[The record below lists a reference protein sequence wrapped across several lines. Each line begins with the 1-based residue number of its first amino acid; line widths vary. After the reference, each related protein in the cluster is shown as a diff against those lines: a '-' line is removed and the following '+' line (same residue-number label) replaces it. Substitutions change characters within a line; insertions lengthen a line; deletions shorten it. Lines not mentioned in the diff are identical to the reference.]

1 MLKLNHS
8 QQFELEPDEYCGQEA
23 IDLESLPIF
32 PASRPLILDDK
43 PMFDRMLRSF
53 RPETSELTFTNLFAW
68 RNAYHFAV
76 SSLFGY
82 LIVLRERDGAL
93 ELLDPIG
100 PIWGKRAVIEACFQK
115 TSLRTTVRFVKLPQI
130 TTSMFAGDSNYL
142 LSQDSDNSDYV
153 YRKEDLIYLKGSSY
167 DGKRNQIKRF
177 YKSTLFEYLPL
188 TDSDISDALAFASR
202 WYESRDC
209 AGDESLL
216 HERQALEEMLL
227 NFKALNIAGGIIKAG
242 GKIVALSLGECLN
255 SDTMVVHIEKADSA
269 FPGVYQAINMLFAQS
284 EGEGFAFINR
294 EQDLGIPGLRKAK
307 ESYHPHHMAA
317 KYTLALDCSGCT
329 RRALA

>member
-1 MLKLNHS
+1 MLKLDHN
-8 QQFELEPDEYCGQEA
+8 QQFELEPDEFYGQEA
-23 IDLESLPIF
+23 IDLALLPIF
-32 PASRPLILDDK
+32 PASRPLILEDK

-68 RNAYHFAV
+68 RNVYQFSV

-100 PIWGKRAVIEACFQK
+100 PIWTKRAVIEACFQRIPPQ
-115 TSLRTTVRFVKLPQI
+115 TSVSFVKLPQI
-130 TTSMFAGDSNYL
+130 TTSMFADDSQYS
-142 LSQDSDNSDYV
+142 LSQDRDNSDYV
-153 YRKEDLIYLKGSSY
+153 YSNADLTFLRGNGY

-177 YKSTLFEYLPL
+177 NKSTTFEYLPL
-188 TDSDISDALAFASR
+188 TDSDISDALAFER
-202 WYESRDC
+202 QWYQSRDC
-209 AGDESLL
+209 AGDDSLL

-227 NFKALNIAGGIIKAG
+227 NFTALGIVGGIIKVG

-255 SDTMVVHIEKADSA
+255 SDTMVVHIEKADA
-269 FPGVYQAINMLFAQS
+269 ALPGVYQTINMLFAQS

-294 EQDLGIPGLRKAK
+294 EQDLGIPGLRQAK

-317 KYTLALDCSGCT
+317 KYTLERL
-329 RRALA
+329 

>member
-1 MLKLNHS
+1 MLKLDHN
-8 QQFELEPDEYCGQEA
+8 QQFELEPDEFYGQEA
-23 IDLESLPIF
+23 IDLALLPIF
-32 PASRPLILDDK
+32 PASRPLILEDK

-68 RNAYHFAV
+68 RNVYQFSV

-100 PIWGKRAVIEACFQK
+100 PIWTKRAVIEACFQRIPPQ
-115 TSLRTTVRFVKLPQI
+115 TSVSFVKLPQI
-130 TTSMFAGDSNYL
+130 TTSMFADASQYS
-142 LSQDSDNSDYV
+142 LSQDRDNSDYV
-153 YRKEDLIYLKGSSY
+153 YSNADLTFLRGNGY

-177 YKSTLFEYLPL
+177 NKSTTFEYLPL
-188 TDSDISDALAFASR
+188 TDSDISDALAFER
-202 WYESRDC
+202 QWYQSRDC
-209 AGDESLL
+209 AGDDSLL

-227 NFKALNIAGGIIKAG
+227 NFTALGIVGGIIKVG

-255 SDTMVVHIEKADSA
+255 SDTMVVHIEKADA
-269 FPGVYQAINMLFAQS
+269 ALPGVYQTINMLFAQS

-294 EQDLGIPGLRKAK
+294 EQDLGIPGLRQAK

-317 KYTLALDCSGCT
+317 KYTLERL
-329 RRALA
+329 

>member
-1 MLKLNHS
+1 MLKLDHN
-8 QQFELEPDEYCGQEA
+8 QQFELEPDEFYGQEA
-23 IDLESLPIF
+23 IDLALLPIF
-32 PASRPLILDDK
+32 PASRPLILEDK

-68 RNAYHFAV
+68 RNVYQFSV

-82 LIVLRERDGAL
+82 LIVLREKDGAL

-100 PIWGKRAVIEACFQK
+100 PIWTKRAVIEACFQRIPPQ
-115 TSLRTTVRFVKLPQI
+115 TSVSFVKLPQI
-130 TTSMFAGDSNYL
+130 TTSMFADDSQYS
-142 LSQDSDNSDYV
+142 LSQDRDNSDYV
-153 YRKEDLIYLKGSSY
+153 YSNADLTFLRGNGY

-177 YKSTLFEYLPL
+177 NKSTTFEYLPL
-188 TDSDISDALAFASR
+188 TDSDISDALAFER
-202 WYESRDC
+202 QWYQSRDC
-209 AGDESLL
+209 AGDDSLL

-227 NFKALNIAGGIIKAG
+227 NFTALGIVGGIIKVG

-255 SDTMVVHIEKADSA
+255 SDTMVVHIEKADA
-269 FPGVYQAINMLFAQS
+269 ALPGVYQTINMLFAQS

-294 EQDLGIPGLRKAK
+294 EQDLGIPGLRQAK

-317 KYTLALDCSGCT
+317 KYTLERL
-329 RRALA
+329 

>member
-1 MLKLNHS
+1 MLKLDHN
-8 QQFELEPDEYCGQEA
+8 QQFELEPDEFYGQEA
-23 IDLESLPIF
+23 IDLALLPIF
-32 PASRPLILDDK
+32 PASRPLILEDK

-68 RNAYHFAV
+68 RNVYQFSV

-82 LIVLRERDGAL
+82 LIVLREKDGAL

-100 PIWGKRAVIEACFQK
+100 PIWTKRAVIEACFQRIPPQ
-115 TSLRTTVRFVKLPQI
+115 TSVSFVKLPQI
-130 TTSMFAGDSNYL
+130 TTSMFADDSQYS
-142 LSQDSDNSDYV
+142 LSQDRDNSDYV
-153 YRKEDLIYLKGSSY
+153 YSNADLTFLRGNGY

-177 YKSTLFEYLPL
+177 NKSTTFEYLPL
-188 TDSDISDALAFASR
+188 TDSDISDALAFER
-202 WYESRDC
+202 QWYQSRDC
-209 AGDESLL
+209 AGDDSLL

-227 NFKALNIAGGIIKAG
+227 NFTALGIVGGIIKVG

-255 SDTMVVHIEKADSA
+255 SDTMVVHIEKADA
-269 FPGVYQAINMLFAQS
+269 ALPGVYQTINMLFAQS

-294 EQDLGIPGLRKAK
+294 EQDLCIPGLRQAK

-317 KYTLALDCSGCT
+317 KYTLERL
-329 RRALA
+329 

>member
-1 MLKLNHS
+1 MLKLDHN
-8 QQFELEPDEYCGQEA
+8 QQFELEPDEFYGQEA
-23 IDLESLPIF
+23 IDLALLPIF
-32 PASRPLILDDK
+32 PASRPLILEDK
-43 PMFDRMLRSF
+43 PMFDRMLRSS

-68 RNAYHFAV
+68 RNVYQFSV

-100 PIWGKRAVIEACFQK
+100 PIWTKRAVIEACFQRIPPQ
-115 TSLRTTVRFVKLPQI
+115 TSVSFVKLPQI
-130 TTSMFAGDSNYL
+130 TTSMFADDSQYS
-142 LSQDSDNSDYV
+142 LSQDRDNSDYV
-153 YRKEDLIYLKGSSY
+153 YSNADLTFLRGNGY
-167 DGKRNQIKRF
+167 DGKRNLIKRF
-177 YKSTLFEYLPL
+177 NKSTTFEYLPL
-188 TDSDISDALAFASR
+188 TDSDISDALAFAR
-202 WYESRDC
+202 QWYQSRDC

-227 NFKALNIAGGIIKAG
+227 NFTALSIVGGIIKVG

-255 SDTMVVHIEKADSA
+255 SDTMVVHIEKADA
-269 FPGVYQAINMLFAQS
+269 ALPGVYQTINMLFAQS

-294 EQDLGIPGLRKAK
+294 EQDLGIPGLRQAK

-317 KYTLALDCSGCT
+317 KYTLARL
-329 RRALA
+329 